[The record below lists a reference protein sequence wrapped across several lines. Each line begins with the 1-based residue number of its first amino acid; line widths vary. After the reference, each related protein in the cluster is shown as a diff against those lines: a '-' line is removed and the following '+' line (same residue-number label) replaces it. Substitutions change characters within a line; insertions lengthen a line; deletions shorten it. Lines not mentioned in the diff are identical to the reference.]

1 MFILVRKSGVLVR
14 IPKLAVC
21 RFLMLVSMF
30 SVCCLPVLSNWP
42 VSMIFPMG
50 SSIETKPFAW
60 VLLYEASICILL
72 YVFDLYAILLIFP
85 LTIKYFG
92 MSPEIC
98 MLVAMSPKSL
108 LPVNSFKLNCLV
120 RIDNV
125 VFFDCLCALILIF
138 PTSE

>member
-21 RFLMLVSMF
+21 RFLILVSMF

-42 VSMIFPMG
+42 VRMMFPMG
-50 SSIETKPFAW
+50 SSIETKPFAC
-60 VLLYEASICILL
+60 VLLYNASMCMLL
-72 YVFDLYAILLIFP
+72 YVFDLYAMLLISP
-85 LTIKYFG
+85 LTTKYFG

-98 MLVAMSPKSL
+98 MLAAMSPKSL
-108 LPVNSFKLNCLV
+108 LPVNSFILNCLV
-120 RIDNV
+120 KIDNV
-125 VFFDCLCALILIF
+125 VFCDCLCALILIF